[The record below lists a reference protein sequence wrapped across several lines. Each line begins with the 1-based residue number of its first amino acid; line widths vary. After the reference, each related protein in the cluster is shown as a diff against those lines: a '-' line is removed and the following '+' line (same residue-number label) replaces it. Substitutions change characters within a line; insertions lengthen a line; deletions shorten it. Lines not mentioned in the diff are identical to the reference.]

1 MIFREKTDFF
11 KKAVLL
17 SLIIVIAFV
26 IGWFFYKQKI
36 SDIKI
41 EKEESYSLLE
51 RGIENSTY
59 YLVSYKNLLYSCEK
73 LVFSDSDKLKTFFNE
88 LYEGSKQLIEKE
100 EDIKDKKVFYFKEG
114 TIAVIH
120 TSGNILY
127 FCSSKNKEV
136 ISVFERLFK
145 L

>member
-73 LVFSDSDKLKTFFNE
+73 LVFSDSDKLKIFFNE

-114 TIAVIH
+114 TISVIH
-120 TSGNILY
+120 ASGNILY